1 MPKPPPDLPPGETLR
16 VTRHARDRFR
26 ERAAFAEDWTDDE
39 IDRCLILATRR
50 ARGSLRIDGLF
61 PLDLHGL
68 VHIRA
73 AVVGE
78 FIVSVTPKPVP
89 TPGNRT
95 KSQRHS
101 GGSRKA
107 QKRQDGV
114 RHAKRALLKFHAQ
127 KRAERLSSED
137 TR

>member
-1 MPKPPPDLPPGETLR
+1 MPKPPPDLPPGESLR

-26 ERAAFAEDWTDDE
+26 ERAPFADGWTDDE
-39 IDRCLILATRR
+39 VDRCLILATRK
-50 ARGSLRIDGLF
+50 ARGAMRIDGLF

-68 VHIRA
+68 AYVRA

-78 FIVSVTPKPVP
+78 FIVSVTPKPS
-89 TPGNRT
+89 THPGHHT
-95 KSQRHS
+95 KSQKHS

-127 KRAERLSSED
+127 KRAERLRQED
-137 TR
+137 SR

>member
-1 MPKPPPDLPPGETLR
+1 MPKPPPDLPPGEPLR
-16 VTRHARDRFR
+16 VTRHARERFR
-26 ERAAFAEDWTDDE
+26 ERAPFVNGWTYDE

-68 VHIRA
+68 AYVRA

-78 FIVSVTPKPVP
+78 FIVSVTPKPSP
-89 TPGNRT
+89 HPGHHT
-95 KSQRHS
+95 KSQKHS

-114 RHAKRALLKFHAQ
+114 RHAKRALQKFHAQ
-127 KRAERLSSED
+127 QKAVRLRRED
-137 TR
+137 SR